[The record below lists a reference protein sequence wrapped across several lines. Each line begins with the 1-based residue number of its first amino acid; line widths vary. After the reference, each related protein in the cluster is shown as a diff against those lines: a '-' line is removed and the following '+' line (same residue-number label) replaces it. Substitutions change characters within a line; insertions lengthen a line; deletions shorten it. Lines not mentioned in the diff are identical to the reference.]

1 MKFIYPAVFRRSE
14 SGGYNAFFPD
24 LECCEAA
31 GDTLDEAIDNANEAA
46 RNWISVELEE
56 DEPALPYVSDIGDIE
71 TKEGDIVRNICVN
84 IRFYEGWDE
93 QTSEKPAGGRE
104 NISLFLRQAS

>member
-1 MKFIYPAVFRRSE
+1 MTVFCRKRAVHSQQKGDIYQMKFIYPAVFRKTQ
-14 SGGYNAFFPD
+14 SGGYSAFFPD

-56 DEPALPYVSDIGDIE
+56 EDPSLPYVSEISDIE
-71 TKEGDIVRNICVN
+71 TEEGDIIRNICVN

-93 QTSEKPAGGRE
+93 
-104 NISLFLRQAS
+104 

>member
-1 MKFIYPAVFRRSE
+1 MKFIYPAVFRRTG

-56 DEPALPYVSDIGDIE
+56 DEPALPCVSEISDIAAE
-71 TKEGDIVRNICVN
+71 EGDIIRNICVN
-84 IRFYEGWDE
+84 IRFYE
-93 QTSEKPAGGRE
+93 
-104 NISLFLRQAS
+104 